1 MNNVV
6 DVTNRDSGVVGYL
19 IPDTGVNRTFAQG
32 ETKKIPVEEL
42 KQLLYAPGGEYILKE
57 LLIVHDKDVLN
68 EILNIETEPEYFY
81 TEAEVRKLLQSGSYD
96 QLADALD
103 FAPDGVIEL
112 IKKIA
117 VEEEVPDTRKRDLIT
132 EKTGFNIN
140 SAIQVNHLMNTE
152 EPNGKDELNKKRRTA
167 PLETEENKPSRRV
180 ETPNY
185 KVVSQG

>member
-1 MNNVV
+1 MNSIV

-42 KQLLYAPGGEYILKE
+42 KQLLYTPGGEYILKE
-57 LLIVHDKDVLN
+57 LLIVHDKNVLN

-152 EPNGKDELNKKRRTA
+152 ESNGKDESNKKRRTA